1 MIMQK
6 FCNFVRNRTW
16 ICCIILCIILFISVI
31 LGIGLGPVSID
42 FKTVWR
48 IMFKNLFNSGDIS
61 DIKLGT
67 QNIVWHLRVPRVL
80 LGLAVG
86 SGLTLSGV
94 GMQAFTK
101 NPLAEPY
108 VLGISSGAS
117 AGAVLA
123 MLVTVVLPWGKL
135 GISGG
140 AFIGAL
146 ISIIIVYLLAQNGGE
161 IAPIKLV
168 LVGVAVSAIFRAAT
182 NYIVYTAPQDAQVRQ
197 ATFWMLG
204 GLGAAQWEDLAA
216 PYIVLI
222 PSVIIMLILARP
234 LNAMMMGDN
243 SAVTLGVNI
252 NTIRK
257 IIIAVTALMTAVSVS
272 VSGCIGFV
280 GLIVPHIVRSVAGAD
295 HSKVIPLSILSGG
308 IFMIWIDVLAR
319 IICAPAELPVGILT
333 ALIGGPMF
341 LWMIKA
347 RKYSFGK

>member
-1 MIMQK
+1 MQR
-6 FCNFVRNRTW
+6 FCNFIRTRTW
-16 ICCIILCIILFISVI
+16 LCCTLLCLILFFSVI

-48 IMFKNLFNSGDIS
+48 IVFHNLFGIGDLS
-61 DIKLGT
+61 DIKIGT

-123 MLVTVVLPWGKL
+123 MLVTVVFPWGKL
-135 GISGG
+135 GISTG
-140 AFIGAL
+140 AFVGAL
-146 ISIIIVYLLAQNGGE
+146 VSILIVYGLARSGGE
-161 IAPIKLV
+161 ITPIRLV
-168 LVGVAVSAIFRAAT
+168 LVGVAVSAIFRALT

-204 GLGAAQWEDLAA
+204 GLGSAKWEDILV
-216 PYIVLI
+216 PYLVLI
-222 PSVIIMLILARP
+222 PTVIIMLVLARP

-243 SAVTLGVNI
+243 AAITLGIDVN
-252 NTIRK
+252 TVRK
-257 IIIAVTALMTAVSVS
+257 ILIASTALMTAVSVS

-280 GLIVPHIVRSVAGAD
+280 GLIVPHIIRSVVGSD
-295 HSKVIPLSILSGG
+295 HGKVVPLCALTGG
-308 IFMIWIDVLAR
+308 IFMIWVDVLAR
-319 IICAPAELPVGILT
+319 LVCAPAELPVGILT

-341 LWMIKA
+341 LWMVKTRQYA
-347 RKYSFGK
+347 FGK